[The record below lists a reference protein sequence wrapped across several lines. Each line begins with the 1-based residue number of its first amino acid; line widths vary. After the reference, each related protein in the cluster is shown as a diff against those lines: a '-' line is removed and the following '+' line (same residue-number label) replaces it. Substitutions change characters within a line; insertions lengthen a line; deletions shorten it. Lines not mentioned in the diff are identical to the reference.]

1 MKFFNASHHYAP
13 VSPLSERYQNTN
25 TSLFIKC
32 TPSIPRKEQKEYIK
46 WILNTHDCTTAPI
59 NNGRL
64 PFHLLRL
71 VLGTHV
77 PPLERNSK
85 TKLNLIGNLSSQCRM
100 WIRTIG
106 SRDYSLSPFA
116 PFEWKKVL
124 KLLSFWSWILNT
136 WCSRKEHSS
145 WMEVV
150 SFPVCQCITLGLVDS
165 LTLFPPPPQ
174 SENWEKKRKK
184 EKEYSR

>member
-1 MKFFNASHHYAP
+1 MYSSL
-13 VSPLSERYQNTN
+13 SPERN
-25 TSLFIKC
+25 K
-32 TPSIPRKEQKEYIK
+32 KEHTK

-106 SRDYSLSPFA
+106 SRDFSLSPFA

-136 WCSRKEHSS
+136 WCSKKEHSS

-150 SFPVCQCITLGLVDS
+150 SFPVSVHYIRISRFSNS
-165 LTLFPPPPQ
+165 LPSPSIRKP
-174 SENWEKKRKK
+174 RKK
-184 EKEYSR
+184 KERKRIQ